1 MRIVNDILI
10 NVHGDFKSIRCKTFL
25 SLKLLKDID
34 LEKTSI
40 KELFDENL
48 VEFSFDLNKGNIEI
62 TDDLKYSI
70 VNESLN
76 DLINKNL
83 LYTKD
88 KFNLK
93 IDNYNTDLSID
104 VNVIK
109 SKNSLIA
116 TERNLTDIDGIIPID
131 IIYSLD
137 SIGKVS
143 VGFHSNGEVKWFDNN
158 TINLNECLSENDIKK
173 YLKRPLQQFGSAIS
187 YYTMTLLDLLK

>member
-76 DLINKNL
+76 NLINKNL

-88 KFNLK
+88 KFNFK
-93 IDNYNTDLSID
+93 IDNFNTDLSID

-109 SKNSLIA
+109 SKQSLIA

-137 SIGKVS
+137 SIGKIS

-158 TINLNECLSENDIKK
+158 AINLNECLSENDIKK

-187 YYTMTLLDLLK
+187 YYTMALLDLLK